1 MATEFKPNVLPDVAD
16 HPGGF
21 LRDDL
26 AALAMTPAELARRIG
41 QTEAA
46 INDILEGRA
55 MISEQIAQDLERVL
69 GTPAQSWLNLCTIYR
84 LVLENG
90 GTPASE
96 LAADLPAEQAAQ

>member
-1 MATEFKPNVLPDVAD
+1 MAEFKPNILPDVAD
-16 HPGGF
+16 HPGEF

-26 AALAMTPAELARRIG
+26 AALAMTPAELARRTG

-69 GTPAQSWLNLCTIYR
+69 GTPAQFWLNPCTIYR
-84 LVLENG
+84 LVLENSG
-90 GTPASE
+90 RPASE
-96 LAADLPAEQAAQ
+96 LPAAEHAQP

>member
-1 MATEFKPNVLPDVAD
+1 MATEFKPNILPDVAD
-16 HPGGF
+16 HPGEF

-55 MISEQIAQDLERVL
+55 MISEQIAQDLEREL

-90 GTPASE
+90 GRRASD
-96 LAADLPAEQAAQ
+96 AAPIESASQ

>member
-1 MATEFKPNVLPDVAD
+1 MAEFKPNILPDVAD
-16 HPGGF
+16 HPGEF

-69 GTPAQSWLNLCTIYR
+69 GTPA
-84 LVLENG
+84 
-90 GTPASE
+90 
-96 LAADLPAEQAAQ
+96 

>member
-1 MATEFKPNVLPDVAD
+1 MAEFKPNILPDVAD
-16 HPGGF
+16 HPGEF

-55 MISEQIAQDLERVL
+55 MISEQIAQDLEREL

-90 GTPASE
+90 GTRASD
-96 LAADLPAEQAAQ
+96 AAPIESASQ

>member
-1 MATEFKPNVLPDVAD
+1 MTEFKPNILPDVAD

-21 LRDDL
+21 LREEL
-26 AALAMTPAELARRIG
+26 AALAITPAELARRIG
-41 QTEAA
+41 QTETA

-55 MISEQIAQDLERVL
+55 MISEQVAQDLEREL

-90 GTPASE
+90 GKPASD
-96 LAADLPAEQAAQ
+96 AAPIESASQ

>member
-1 MATEFKPNVLPDVAD
+1 MAEFKPNILPDVAD

-55 MISEQIAQDLERVL
+55 MISEQIAQDLEREL

-90 GTPASE
+90 GRRASD
-96 LAADLPAEQAAQ
+96 AAPIESASQ

>member
-1 MATEFKPNVLPDVAD
+1 MAEFKPNILPDVAD
-16 HPGGF
+16 HPGEF

-46 INDILEGRA
+46 INDILAGRA
-55 MISEQIAQDLERVL
+55 MISEQIAQDLEREL

-90 GTPASE
+90 GRRASD
-96 LAADLPAEQAAQ
+96 AAPIESASQ

>member
-16 HPGGF
+16 HPGEF

-41 QTEAA
+41 QPETA

-55 MISEQIAQDLERVL
+55 MISEQIAQDLEREL
-69 GTPAQSWLNLCTIYR
+69 GTPAQSWLNLCTMYH

-90 GTPASE
+90 GKPPSDLT
-96 LAADLPAEQAAQ
+96 AAERAPQ